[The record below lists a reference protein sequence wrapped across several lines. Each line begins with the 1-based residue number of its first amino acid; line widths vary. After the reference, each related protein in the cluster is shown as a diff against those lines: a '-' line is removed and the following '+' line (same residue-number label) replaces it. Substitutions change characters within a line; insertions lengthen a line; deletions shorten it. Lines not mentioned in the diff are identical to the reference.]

1 MCAYLHLCLAPS
13 PRPMSSTSLIRMIP
27 LACVCVCVYSLL
39 MPSFF
44 LQAQCPQT
52 GLLNNLWG
60 RDRIDQANTTGD
72 GKYETPGCN
81 CGTGVNI
88 FVLDTGVRLSHLDF
102 ADREGIS
109 KDFDVGILDE
119 DEIKNSLRKI
129 KETRHILKHGK
140 DSKYR
145 AVSFN
150 DETRL
155 KRGASKC
162 TNASLLVPQ

>member
-1 MCAYLHLCLAPS
+1 
-13 PRPMSSTSLIRMIP
+13 
-27 LACVCVCVYSLL
+27 

-60 RDRIDQANTTGD
+60 LDRIDQANTTGD

-109 KDFDVGILDE
+109 KDFVNNDNDGADGKAGWLD
-119 DEIKNSLRKI
+119 
-129 KETRHILKHGK
+129 TRS
-140 DSKYR
+140 DSKSI
-145 AVSFN
+145 VKDFG
-150 DETRL
+150 RL
-155 KRGASKC
+155 SWDR
-162 TNASLLVPQ
+162 L